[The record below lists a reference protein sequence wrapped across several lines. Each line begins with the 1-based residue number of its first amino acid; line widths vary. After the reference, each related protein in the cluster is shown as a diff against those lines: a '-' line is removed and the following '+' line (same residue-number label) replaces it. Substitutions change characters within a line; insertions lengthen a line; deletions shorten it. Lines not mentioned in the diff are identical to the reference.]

1 MAQDMETTS
10 PMPLLFS
17 YGTLQREDIQLL
29 VFGRW
34 LQGRP
39 DELVGFERSQITLDE
54 PRLVAQTG
62 TRDHVIVKF
71 NGRADSRVPG
81 TVFEITDEEL
91 AKSDRYE
98 VDPYMR
104 KQTLLASGTQAWVYV
119 DARCRESDG

>member
-1 MAQDMETTS
+1 
-10 PMPLLFS
+10 MPLLFS

-29 VFGRW
+29 VFGRS

-39 DELVGFERSQITLDE
+39 DELVGFECSQITLQE

-104 KQTLLASGTQAWVYV
+104 KQTLLASGTQAWVYL